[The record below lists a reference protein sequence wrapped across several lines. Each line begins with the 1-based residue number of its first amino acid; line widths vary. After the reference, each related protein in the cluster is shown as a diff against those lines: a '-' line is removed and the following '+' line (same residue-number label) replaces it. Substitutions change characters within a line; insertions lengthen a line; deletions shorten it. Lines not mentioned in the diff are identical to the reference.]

1 LFALRRRTDD
11 HPGGVEARLRRPGV
25 RRADREQ
32 VAGERVVGPVADPD
46 VTVGGLAELAET
58 LDA

>member
-1 LFALRRRTDD
+1 
-11 HPGGVEARLRRPGV
+11 V